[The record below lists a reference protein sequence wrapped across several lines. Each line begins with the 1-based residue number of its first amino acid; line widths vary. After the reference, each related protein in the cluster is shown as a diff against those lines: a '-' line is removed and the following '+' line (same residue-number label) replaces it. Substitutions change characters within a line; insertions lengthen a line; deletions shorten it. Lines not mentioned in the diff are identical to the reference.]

1 MATTAARRTA
11 PAHTRAVAKA
21 ARSDW
26 LSLGEAAQR
35 LGVDP
40 DTLRRWAD
48 SGKVEVFLTPGGHR
62 RFPRTTIEALIPSPP
77 RATRQRSLHGIGAP
91 VDRVAAEL
99 LRRVRAGML
108 ATSGAW
114 AERLEESE
122 RAAFRER
129 GRAASE
135 LLLRYL
141 DTTRRAE
148 RDRLLVAVEEIGRE
162 YGRDAARARLSLAD
176 ATAALLF
183 FRTQFMAELAS
194 VAHRRSLTAPQTT
207 LLFEEADRALD
218 RILLALIAAHQE
230 SR

>member
-1 MATTAARRTA
+1 M
-11 PAHTRAVAKA
+11 AKA
-21 ARSDW
+21 SSSDW
-26 LSLGEAAQR
+26 LSLGEAARR

-48 SGKVEVFLTPGGHR
+48 GGKVDVFVTPGGHR
-62 RFPRTTIEALIPSPP
+62 RFPRAAIEALIPAPP

-91 VDRVAAEL
+91 IDRVAAEL
-99 LRRVRAGML
+99 KRRVRTGLLTA
-108 ATSGAW
+108 SGAW
-114 AERLEESE
+114 AARLGEPE

-129 GRAASE
+129 GRLASE
-135 LLLRYL
+135 LLLQYL

-148 RDRLLVAVEEIGRE
+148 RDRLLIEVEGIGGE

-183 FRTQFMAELAS
+183 VRTQFMAELAS
-194 VAHRRSLTAPQTT
+194 VARRRSLTAPQAT

-230 SR
+230 SRDTL